1 MADVSKSDFV
11 RFIQGAGKDFGDP
24 FCRKRAPRIHVICGL
39 LISITL
45 KTGLECC
52 LVLEA
57 FPVCFQLGSRSLN
70 SPLAL

>member
-11 RFIQGAGKDFGDP
+11 RFIQGVGKDLGDP
-24 FCRKRAPRIHVICGL
+24 FCRKRAPRVYVICGL

-45 KTGLECC
+45 KTGLECR
-52 LVLEA
+52 LILEA
-57 FPVCFQLGSRSLN
+57 FLVCFLLGSRSLN